1 MSRRYATRG
10 SAAWLHLR
18 GRADDRPQGSAD
30 TSSGANRFVEELIA
44 RVHSDGAISVN
55 GLVVRVDSGFWPN
68 KTIATLQRPGV
79 RFTTTVCHHC
89 NPRQRRV
96 DIAFTTAAE
105 PRRSPNPP
113 TGVYA

>member
-55 GLVVRVDSGFWPN
+55 GLVVRVDSGFWGVMSYRARAGAQG
-68 KTIATLQRPGV
+68 IRCSSLQHDDLRRPAPC
-79 RFTTTVCHHC
+79 RAHL
-89 NPRQRRV
+89 P
-96 DIAFTTAAE
+96 
-105 PRRSPNPP
+105 
-113 TGVYA
+113 